1 MSAHQEPKQGNQ
13 KPDTSEQLEVNEPQ
27 GTEPAAEP
35 VAEDEGLVQFG
46 APAGED
52 LEAQL
57 SAAQEEIARYHE
69 ELLRARAE
77 VENVRR
83 SEEHTSELQSRPH
96 LVCRLLRE
104 KKKHN
109 HQVRAGL
116 VRGCGAVERRAEVG
130 RGSGADGGREA
141 GEDDLHGGRALE
153 DAELAGDRECAAA

>member
-1 MSAHQEPKQGNQ
+1 MYAKNSFFHFSSKALWSLALVAALGFSACSDDNDDQPQQ
-13 KPDTSEQLEVNEPQ
+13 EVNE
-27 GTEPAAEP
+27 EIS
-35 VAEDEGLVQFG
+35 G
-46 APAGED
+46 AYFLNYGSYGNGGA
-52 LEAQL
+52 
-57 SAAQEEIARYHE
+57 SITRYNF
-69 ELLRARAE
+69 RKD
-77 VENVRR
+77 R

-104 KKKHN
+104 KKKHKRR
-109 HQVRAGL
+109 VRAGL